1 MSLGQPLVMLIEVY
15 MQLIRWF
22 SMLGLPHLVM
32 LSIKAGPSPSPYM
45 FPFLGQPKR
54 LVPVP
59 IKHTCMIVTSE
70 INQSNEG
77 I

>member
-1 MSLGQPLVMLIEVY
+1 MMLIEVY
-15 MQLIRWF
+15 TQLIRWF
-22 SMLGLPHLVM
+22 SMFGLPQLVM
-32 LSIKAGPSPSPYM
+32 LSIKAGPSPFPYI
-45 FPFLGQPKR
+45 FPFLGQPKS
-54 LVPVP
+54 LDPVP